1 MKSNDNTIQIL
12 LADEHQL
19 VLSAISSLIET
30 FDDMTVIAEVGS
42 AQQLLKDDD
51 VYTDVDVALIDAT
64 LLSMKGVASLS
75 RLRKRCPKARVVILS
90 SYSSD
95 SFIRRLFE
103 EGAHGFLHKN
113 ADVDTLEL
121 AIKKASMGECFVFTS
136 MEPEQFVE
144 AASVVGTSAIPDNP
158 LTSRQCEVLELVA
171 KGFRSK
177 AIADQLNV
185 SIKTVETHRADI
197 MRRLGVRHTAGLVH
211 EAIRFGLLVSPNETD
226 EPE

>member
-1 MKSNDNTIQIL
+1 MKPNDNTIQIL

-30 FDDMTVIAEVGS
+30 FDEMTVIAEVGS
-42 AQQLLKDDD
+42 AQQLLKDDNL
-51 VYTDVDVALIDAT
+51 YSDVDVALVDAT
-64 LLSMKGVASLS
+64 LISLEGVGSLS
-75 RLRKRCPKARVVILS
+75 QLRKLCPKGRVVILS

-95 SFIRRLFE
+95 NFIRHLFE

-113 ADVDTLEL
+113 ADVNALEL
-121 AIKKASMGECFVFTS
+121 AIKKAAKGECFVFTS
-136 MEPEQFVE
+136 MEPEQFLE
-144 AASVVGTSAIPDNP
+144 APSVVRTSALPENP

-171 KGFRSK
+171 KGFRNK

>member
-42 AQQLLKDDD
+42 EQQLLKDDM
-51 VYTDVDVALIDAT
+51 VYNDVDVALIDAT
-64 LLSMKGVASLS
+64 LMSLKGAASLS
-75 RLRKRCPKARVVILS
+75 QLRKLCPNGRVVILS

-95 SFIRRLFE
+95 SFIRRLFK

-113 ADVDTLEL
+113 ADVSALEM
-121 AIKKASMGECFVFTS
+121 AIKKAAMGECFVFTS
-136 MEPEQFVE
+136 MEPEHFVE
-144 AASVVGTSAIPDNP
+144 ASTVVGTSAIPDNP

-211 EAIRFGLLVSPNETD
+211 EAIRFGLLVSPNEAD
-226 EPE
+226 ESE

>member
-1 MKSNDNTIQIL
+1 MKCRDNTIQIL

-19 VLSAISSLIET
+19 VRSAISFLIET

-42 AQQLLKDDD
+42 EQQLLKSEDI
-51 VYTDVDVALIDAT
+51 YNNVDVALIDSA
-64 LLSMKGVASLS
+64 LIPLKGVASLGELR
-75 RLRKRCPKARVVILS
+75 RLCPKGRIVILS
-90 SYSSD
+90 SYASD

-103 EGAHGFLHKN
+103 EGIDGFLHKN
-113 ADVDTLEL
+113 ADVSTLEI
-121 AIKKASMGECFVFTS
+121 AIQKAALGERFVFTP

-144 AASVVGTSAIPDNP
+144 VASVVGSASVQDNP
-158 LTSRQCEVLELVA
+158 LTSRQSEVLRLVA

-185 SIKTVETHRADI
+185 SIKTIETHRADI

-211 EAIRFGLLVSPNETD
+211 EAIRLGLLISSNETD
-226 EPE
+226 KSE